1 MIDRLIELS
10 LRNRFLVV
18 ALWVGIAGW
27 GLWAMLRAPIDAIPD
42 LSDNQVIVFTDWSG
56 RSPQEVEDQITYP
69 LTVNLQ
75 GLPGVKVV
83 RSSSAFGFS
92 MIFVIFEDNVDLYFA
107 RTRVLERLNL
117 VSKQLPPGVVPTLGP
132 DATGVGLVFWYTVEG
147 GGLSLRDLR
156 SLQDW
161 YVRYQLNS
169 VPGVAE
175 VASVGGTVQQ
185 YQIDIDPNR
194 LRSYAL
200 PLSTVVRAVM
210 ASNSNVGGN
219 VVSQNGSWSIVRG
232 LGLIANLDDIRNIVV
247 ASHNGTPV
255 FVKDL
260 GTVQIG
266 DAFRTAALVK
276 NSSEAV
282 GGVIVARTGENT
294 KDVIDRVKEKIR
306 QIEPGLPAGVRIVS
320 FYDRS
325 ELIEA
330 TVGTLRHALIE
341 EIILVTLAH
350 VIFLMHFRSILIV
363 TLPLPLA
370 VLCSFLLMHYA
381 NVTSNVMSLAGIAIA
396 IGVLVD
402 AGIVV
407 TENAFRHLEGVD
419 THDRGRVLETVLRA
433 TKLVGRP
440 TFFSMAIIILAF
452 VPVFALTGQEG
463 KLFHPLAFAKTFAVA
478 SATAIAL
485 TLTPI
490 LCTLLL
496 RGKFH
501 SEDQNPVMR
510 FLQRLYRP
518 ALSWALDHRRITLGL
533 ALAFFAG
540 AVVLASGIGSE
551 FMPPLNEGDIMFMPI
566 ADASIALAQ
575 NTEFAK
581 RQDEVLSRFPEV
593 AYVAA
598 KVARAETS
606 TDPAGLNMTET
617 IVHLKPR
624 DQWRPGMTIPKL
636 KSEMDRAVSLPGV
649 ANIWTQPI
657 INRIDMLTTGIRS
670 EIGVKVFGADLTVL
684 EGKAREI
691 ADVVRTVKGTSDV
704 YPEQVTGGLYLDIRP
719 NREAA
724 ARYGID
730 VGAIQDVIETAI
742 GENNITT
749 TIEGRRRFPV
759 RVRYAPQYRRDT
771 QDLANVLVTGATGTQ
786 IPLGQVAD
794 IRQVSGPAM
803 INSENGLLEVSVLL
817 NARGR
822 DPGSV
827 IADAEKAIRGKIKM
841 PPGYYYS
848 WSGQFENE
856 VRAKKRLQIVM
867 PVAIAVIY
875 ILLFLT
881 YRSFIEAAHVLLAVP
896 FALTGGLYLLWL
908 LGYNFSVA
916 VWVGFIALFGT
927 AVQTT
932 VVMVIY
938 LEEAVARKKKEQGT
952 HTIPILREAVM
963 EGALLRLRPKL
974 MTVSTVVAGLL
985 PIFWSSRVGSEVIRP
1000 LATPVLGGMLSSL
1013 AHVLIVTP
1021 IIFLWLRERELQRD
1035 QQFAVQTVSTETISS
1050 FRNSR

>member
-18 ALWVGIAGW
+18 ALWIGIAGW

-56 RSPQEVEDQITYP
+56 RSPQEVEDQVTYP

-117 VSKQLPPGVVPTLGP
+117 VTKQLPSGVVPTLGP
-132 DATGVGLVFWYTVEG
+132 DATGVGHVFWYTVEG

-175 VASVGGTVQQ
+175 VASVGGTIQQ

-194 LRSYAL
+194 LRSYGL
-200 PLSTVVRAVM
+200 PLGTVVRAVI

-232 LGLIANLDDIRNIVV
+232 LGLIGTLDDIRNIVV

-255 FVKDL
+255 YVKDL
-260 GTVQIG
+260 GTVRIG
-266 DAFRTAALVK
+266 DAFRTASLVK

-294 KDVIDRVKEKIR
+294 KEVIDRVKGKIR
-306 QIEPGLPAGVRIVS
+306 EIEPGLPPGVHIVP

-330 TVGTLRHALIE
+330 TVATLRHALIE
-341 EIILVTLAH
+341 EILLVTFAH
-350 VIFLMHFRSILIV
+350 IIFLMHFRSILIV

-370 VLCSFLLMHYA
+370 VLCSFLLMHYTH
-381 NVTSNVMSLAGIAIA
+381 VTSNVMSLAGIAIA

-407 TENAFRHLEGVD
+407 TENAFRHLEGID
-419 THDRGRVLETVLRA
+419 TRDRGKVLEIVLQA

-440 TFFSMAIIILAF
+440 TFFSMAIIVLAF
-452 VPVFALTGQEG
+452 APVFALAGQEG
-463 KLFHPLAFAKTFAVA
+463 KLFHPLAFAKTFAMA

-490 LCTLLL
+490 LCTVLL

-510 FLQRLYRP
+510 FLQWIYRP
-518 ALSWALDHRRITLGL
+518 ALSWALDHRRSTLGL
-533 ALAFFAG
+533 ALAFFVG
-540 AVVLASGIGSE
+540 ALVLAAGIGSE

-566 ADASIALAQ
+566 ADASISLAQ
-575 NTEFAK
+575 NTDYAK
-581 RQDEVLSRFPEV
+581 RQDEVLGRFPEV
-593 AYVAA
+593 AYVVA

-624 DQWRPGMTIPKL
+624 DQWRPGMTLPTL

-670 EIGVKVFGADLTVL
+670 EIGVKVFGSDLTVL
-684 EGKAREI
+684 EAKAREI
-691 ADVVRTVKGTSDV
+691 ADVVRSVKGASDV
-704 YPEQVTGGLYLDIRP
+704 YPEQVTGALYLDIRP

-730 VGAIQDVIETAI
+730 VGSVQDVIETAI
-742 GENNITT
+742 GEKNITT

-759 RVRYAPQYRRDT
+759 RVRYAPEFRRDPSEI
-771 QDLANVLVTGATGTQ
+771 ANVLVMGSNGAQ
-786 IPLGQVAD
+786 IPLGQLAD

-827 IADAEKAIRGKIKM
+827 ITDAEKAIRDKIKM
-841 PPGYYYS
+841 PAGYYYN

-856 VRAKKRLQIVM
+856 VRAKKRLQIVL
-867 PVAIAVIY
+867 PVAIGVIY

-881 YRSFIEAAHVLLAVP
+881 YRSFSEAAHVLLAVP

-908 LGYNFSVA
+908 LNYNFSVA

-938 LEEAVARKKKEQGT
+938 LEEAVARKKKERDMLT
-952 HTIPILREAVM
+952 LADLREAVM

-985 PIFWSSRVGSEVIRP
+985 PIFWSTRVGSEVIRP
-1000 LATPVLGGMLSSL
+1000 LATPVLGGMLTSL

-1021 IIFLWLRERELQRD
+1021 ILFLWLRERELRRGQGQGVRTD
-1035 QQFAVQTVSTETISS
+1035 SMEKV
-1050 FRNSR
+1050 

>member
-10 LRNRFLVV
+10 LRNKFLVV
-18 ALWVGIAGW
+18 MLWIGIAGW
-27 GLWAMLRAPIDAIPD
+27 GLWAMLKAPIDAIPD
-42 LSDNQVIVFTDWSG
+42 LSDNQVIVFTDWQG

-69 LTVNLQ
+69 LTVSLQ

-92 MIFVIFEDNVDLYFA
+92 MIFVIFDDDVDLYFA
-107 RTRVLERLNL
+107 RTRVFERLNL
-117 VSKQLPPGVVPTLGP
+117 VSKQLPAGVVATLGP
-132 DATGVGLVFWYTVEG
+132 DATGVGHVFWYTVEG
-147 GGLSLRDLR
+147 GALSLRDLR

-185 YQIDIDPNR
+185 YQIDVDPNL
-194 LRSYAL
+194 LRSYGV
-200 PLSTVVRAVM
+200 PLSMVMRAVM

-219 VVSQNGSWSIVRG
+219 VISENGSWSIVRG
-232 LGLIANLDDIRNIVV
+232 LGLIENLDDIRNIVV
-247 ASHNGTPV
+247 GSHNGTAV

-260 GTVQIG
+260 GTVKIG

-294 KDVIDRVKEKIR
+294 KEVIDRVKQKIKEL
-306 QIEPGLPAGVRIVS
+306 EPGLPPGVHIVP

-325 ELIEA
+325 QLIEA
-330 TVGTLRHALIE
+330 TVDTLRHALFE
-341 EIILVTLAH
+341 EIILVTFAH
-350 VIFLMHFRSILIV
+350 IIFLMHFRSILVV
-363 TLPLPLA
+363 TIPLPLA

-381 NVTSNVMSLAGIAIA
+381 HVTSNVMSLAGIAIA

-419 THDRGRVLETVLRA
+419 TNDRGRVFETVLRA

-463 KLFHPLAFAKTFAVA
+463 KLFHPLAFAKTFAMV

-485 TLTPI
+485 TLVPI
-490 LCTLLL
+490 LCVLLL

-510 FLQRLYRP
+510 LLQRLYRP
-518 ALSWALDHRRITLGL
+518 ALSWALDHRAITLGIAVAFL
-533 ALAFFAG
+533 VGALL
-540 AVVLASGIGSE
+540 VASTIGSE

-566 ADASIALAQ
+566 ADASISLPQ
-575 NTEFAK
+575 NIEYAK
-581 RQDEVLSRFPEV
+581 RQDKVLESFPEV

-598 KVARAETS
+598 KIARAETS

-624 DQWRPGMTIPKL
+624 DQWRPGMTLAKV
-636 KSEMDRAVSLPGV
+636 KSAMDRAVSLPGV

-670 EIGVKVFGADLTVL
+670 EIGVKVFGSDLIEL
-684 EGKAREI
+684 EAKAREI
-691 ADVVRTVKGTSDV
+691 ADAVRTVKGASDI
-704 YPEQVTGGLYLDIRP
+704 YPEQVTGGLYLDIKP

-730 VGAIQDVIETAI
+730 VGEVQNVIETAI
-742 GENNITT
+742 GENNLTT

-759 RVRYAPQYRRDT
+759 RVRYAPEFRRNPGDI
-771 QDLANVLVTGATGTQ
+771 ANVLVTGANGAQ

-794 IRQVSGPAM
+794 IRQVSGPAQ
-803 INSENGLLEVSVLL
+803 INSENGLLEVSVLM

-822 DPGSV
+822 DAGSV
-827 IADAEKAIRGKIKM
+827 IADADKAIRAKVQM
-841 PPGYYYS
+841 PPGYYYN

-856 VRAKKRLQIVM
+856 VRAKKRLQLVL
-867 PVAIAVIY
+867 PVAVGIIF
-875 ILLFLT
+875 ILLYLT
-881 YRSFIEAAHVLLAVP
+881 YRSFLEAAHVLLAVP

-908 LGYNFSVA
+908 LHYNFSVA

-938 LEEAVARKKKEQGT
+938 LEEAVERKRHAQGT
-952 HTIPILREAVM
+952 LTIAGLREAVM

-974 MTVSTVVAGLL
+974 MTVSTIVAGLL
-985 PIFWSSRVGSEVIRP
+985 PIFWSNRVGSEVIRP

-1021 IIFLWLRERELQRD
+1021 IIFMWLRERELRRGQSPVAGL
-1035 QQFAVQTVSTETISS
+1035 QPTQGTQAFPTSL
-1050 FRNSR
+1050 

>member
-1 MIDRLIELS
+1 VIDRLIEVS
-10 LRNRFLVV
+10 VRNRFLVV
-18 ALWVGIAGW
+18 ALWIGIAAW
-27 GLWAMLRAPIDAIPD
+27 GFWAMLNAPIDAIPD
-42 LSDNQVIVFTDWSG
+42 LSDNQVIVFTDWTG
-56 RSPQEVEDQITYP
+56 RSPQEVEDQVTYP

-92 MIFVIFEDNVDLYFA
+92 MIFVIFEDDVDLYFA

-117 VSKQLPPGVVPTLGP
+117 VTKQMPTGVVPTLGP
-132 DATGVGLVFWYTVEG
+132 DATGVGHVFWYTVEG
-147 GGLSLRDLR
+147 GGLGLRDLR
-156 SLQDW
+156 TLQDW
-161 YVRYQLNS
+161 FVRYQLNA

-175 VASVGGTVQQ
+175 VASVGGEVQQ
-185 YQIDIDPNR
+185 YQIEIDPNR
-194 LRSYAL
+194 LRNYAIT
-200 PLSTVVRAVM
+200 LSTVVRAVM

-219 VVSQNGSWSIVRG
+219 VVSANGSWSIVRG
-232 LGLIANLDDIRNIVV
+232 LGLIENLDDIRNIAV
-247 ASHNGTPV
+247 ASHNGTAV
-255 FVKDL
+255 YVKDL
-260 GTVQIG
+260 GQVQVG
-266 DAFRTAALVK
+266 NAFRTAALVK
-276 NSSEAV
+276 GTAEAV
-282 GGVIVARTGENT
+282 GGVVVARTGENT
-294 KDVIDRVKEKIR
+294 KAVIDRVKRKILEL
-306 QIEPGLPAGVRIVS
+306 QPGLPRGVRIVP

-330 TVGTLRHALIE
+330 TVDTLRHALIE

-350 VIFLMHFRSILIV
+350 ILFLLHFRSILIV

-370 VLCSFLLMHYA
+370 VLCSFLLMHYTHI
-381 NVTSNVMSLAGIAIA
+381 TSNVMSLAGIAIA

-419 THDRGRVLETVLRA
+419 TRDRGLVLETILRA

-440 TFFSMAIIILAF
+440 TFFSMAIIVLAF

-478 SATAIAL
+478 SATAISL
-485 TLTPI
+485 TLIPI

-496 RGKFH
+496 KGGFR
-501 SEDQNPVMR
+501 SEDRNPVMR
-510 FLQRLYRP
+510 FLQRLYQP
-518 ALSWALDHRRITLGL
+518 TLSWALNHRVLTLSSAVL
-533 ALAFFAG
+533 LLVG

-566 ADASIALAQ
+566 ADPSISLAL
-575 NTEFAK
+575 NTEYAK
-581 RQDEVLSRFPEV
+581 RQNTALMSFPEV
-593 AYVAA
+593 SYVAA
-598 KVARAETS
+598 KIARAETS

-617 IVHLKPR
+617 IVHLKPL
-624 DQWRPGMTIPKL
+624 DQWPKGMTLAKL

-657 INRIDMLTTGIRS
+657 VNRIDMLTTGIRS
-670 EIGVKVFGADLTVL
+670 EIGVKLFGADLNVL
-684 EGKAREI
+684 QDKAREI
-691 ADVVRTVKGTSDV
+691 ADAIRTVPGANDI

-719 NREAA
+719 NRESA

-730 VGAIQDVIETAI
+730 IGDIQDVIETAI
-742 GENNITT
+742 GEKNITT
-749 TIEGRRRFPV
+749 TIEGRKRFPV
-759 RVRYAPQYRRDT
+759 RVRYAPEFRRDPSE
-771 QDLANVLVTGATGTQ
+771 LANVLVSGANGVQ

-794 IRQVSGPAM
+794 IRQVAGPAV

-817 NARGR
+817 DARGR

-827 IADAEKAIRGKIKM
+827 IADAEQAIRRKVKL
-841 PPGYYYS
+841 PSGYYYN
-848 WSGQFENE
+848 WSGQYENQ
-856 VRAKKRLQIVM
+856 VRAKQRLQIVL
-867 PVAIAVIY
+867 PVVIGIIY
-875 ILLFLT
+875 ILLFIT
-881 YRSFIEAAHVLLAVP
+881 YRSFLEAAHVLLAVP
-896 FALTGGLYLLWL
+896 FALTGGLYLVWL

-938 LEEAVARKKKEQGT
+938 LEEAVARKRRERGT
-952 HTIPILREAVM
+952 LSLRDLREAVM

-985 PIFWSSRVGSEVIRP
+985 PIFWSQRVGSEVIRP
-1000 LATPVLGGMLSSL
+1000 LATPVLGGMVSSL

-1021 IIFLWLRERELQRD
+1021 VIFLWLRERELRREQKS
-1035 QQFAVQTVSTETISS
+1035 VIEVNETSISKEKDT
-1050 FRNSR
+1050 

>member
-1 MIDRLIELS
+1 MIDRLIEFS
-10 LRNRFLVV
+10 LKNKFILVM
-18 ALWVGIAGW
+18 LWIGIAGW
-27 GLWAMLRAPIDAIPD
+27 GLWAMLRAPVDAIPD
-42 LSDNQVIVFTDWSG
+42 LSDNQVIVFTDWQG

-69 LTVNLQ
+69 LTTNLQ

-92 MIFVIFEDNVDLYFA
+92 MVFVIFNDDVDLYFA

-117 VSKQLPPGVVPTLGP
+117 VTRELPAGVVPTLGP
-132 DATGVGLVFWYTVEG
+132 DATGVGHVFWYTVEG
-147 GGLSLRDLR
+147 GGKSLRDLR

-185 YQIDIDPNR
+185 YQIDVDPNR
-194 LRSYAL
+194 LRSYGI
-200 PLSTVVRAVM
+200 PLSVIMRAVM

-219 VVSQNGSWSIVRG
+219 VISENGSWSIVRG
-232 LGLIANLDDIRNIVV
+232 LGLIENLDDIRNIVV
-247 ASHNGTPV
+247 GSHNGTPI

-260 GTVQIG
+260 GSVRIG

-294 KDVIDRVKEKIR
+294 KEVIDRVKQKIKEI
-306 QIEPGLPAGVRIVS
+306 QPGLPPGVHIVP

-325 ELIEA
+325 QLIEA
-330 TVGTLRHALIE
+330 TVDTLRHALIE

-350 VIFLMHFRSILIV
+350 VIFLMHFRSILVV
-363 TLPLPLA
+363 TVPLPLA

-381 NVTSNVMSLAGIAIA
+381 HVTSNVMSLAGIAIA

-419 THDRGRVLETVLRA
+419 TNDRGPVFETVMKA

-463 KLFHPLAFAKTFAVA
+463 KLFHPLAYAKTFAMV

-485 TLTPI
+485 TLVPI
-490 LCTLLL
+490 LCVLLL

-518 ALSWALDHRRITLGL
+518 ALSWSLDHRAITLGIAVVFL
-533 ALAFFAG
+533 GG
-540 AVVLASGIGSE
+540 AVVLASGIGNE

-566 ADASIALAQ
+566 ADASISLAQ
-575 NTEFAK
+575 NIDYAK
-581 RQDEVLSRFPEV
+581 RQDKVLESFPEV

-598 KVARAETS
+598 KIARAETS

-624 DQWRPGMTIPKL
+624 DQWRPGMTLPKL

-670 EIGVKVFGADLTVL
+670 EIGIKLFGADLTQL
-684 EGKAREI
+684 EAKAREI
-691 ADVVRTVKGTSDV
+691 ADVVRTVKGASDI
-704 YPEQVTGGLYLDIRP
+704 YPEQVTGGLYLDIKP
-719 NREAA
+719 NREAS

-730 VGAIQDVIETAI
+730 VGEVQNVIETAI
-742 GENNITT
+742 GENNLTT
-749 TIEGRRRFPV
+749 TIEGRQRFPV
-759 RVRYAPQYRRDT
+759 RVRYAPEFRRDPK
-771 QDLANVLVTGATGTQ
+771 DIANVLVTGANGAQ

-794 IRQVSGPAM
+794 IHQVAGPAQ
-803 INSENGLLEVSVLL
+803 INSENGLLEVSVLM

-822 DPGSV
+822 DAGSV
-827 IADAEKAIRGKIKM
+827 IADADEAIRARVKM
-841 PPGYYYS
+841 PAGYYYS

-856 VRAKKRLQIVM
+856 VRAKKRLELVVPI
-867 PVAIAVIY
+867 AIGTIY
-875 ILLFLT
+875 ILLYLT
-881 YRSFIEAAHVLLAVP
+881 YRSFLEAAHVLLAVP

-908 LGYNFSVA
+908 LNYNFSVA

-938 LEEAVARKKKEQGT
+938 LEEAVGRAKLKYGVL
-952 HTIPILREAVM
+952 TIAYLREAVM

-974 MTVSTVVAGLL
+974 MTVSTIVAGLL
-985 PIFWSSRVGSEVIRP
+985 PIFWSTRAGSEVIRP
-1000 LATPVLGGMLSSL
+1000 LATPVLGGMVSSL

-1021 IIFLWLRERELQRD
+1021 VIFLWLRERELRRSQPHVEVL
-1035 QQFAVQTVSTETISS
+1035 QPAQPTPTLPASL
-1050 FRNSR
+1050 

>member
-1 MIDRLIELS
+1 
-10 LRNRFLVV
+10 
-18 ALWVGIAGW
+18 
-27 GLWAMLRAPIDAIPD
+27 
-42 LSDNQVIVFTDWSG
+42 
-56 RSPQEVEDQITYP
+56 
-69 LTVNLQ
+69 
-75 GLPGVKVV
+75 
-83 RSSSAFGFS
+83 
-92 MIFVIFEDNVDLYFA
+92 
-107 RTRVLERLNL
+107 
-117 VSKQLPPGVVPTLGP
+117 
-132 DATGVGLVFWYTVEG
+132 
-147 GGLSLRDLR
+147 
-156 SLQDW
+156 
-161 YVRYQLNS
+161 
-169 VPGVAE
+169 
-175 VASVGGTVQQ
+175 
-185 YQIDIDPNR
+185 
-194 LRSYAL
+194 
-200 PLSTVVRAVM
+200 
-210 ASNSNVGGN
+210 
-219 VVSQNGSWSIVRG
+219 
-232 LGLIANLDDIRNIVV
+232 
-247 ASHNGTPV
+247 
-255 FVKDL
+255 
-260 GTVQIG
+260 
-266 DAFRTAALVK
+266 
-276 NSSEAV
+276 
-282 GGVIVARTGENT
+282 
-294 KDVIDRVKEKIR
+294 
-306 QIEPGLPAGVRIVS
+306 
-320 FYDRS
+320 
-325 ELIEA
+325 
-330 TVGTLRHALIE
+330 
-341 EIILVTLAH
+341 
-350 VIFLMHFRSILIV
+350 MHFRSILVV

-370 VLCSFLLMHYA
+370 VLGSFLLMHYTH
-381 NVTSNVMSLAGIAIA
+381 VTSNVMSLAGIAIA

-419 THDRGRVLETVLRA
+419 TRDRGRVMETVLRA

-440 TFFSMAIIILAF
+440 TFFSMAIIVLAF

-463 KLFHPLAFAKTFAVA
+463 KLFRPLAFAKTFAMA
-478 SATAIAL
+478 TATAIAL
-485 TLTPI
+485 TLIPI

-518 ALSWALDHRRITLGL
+518 ALAWALDHRLITLGFAF
-533 ALAFFAG
+533 ALLAG

-566 ADASIALAQ
+566 ADASISLAQ

-581 RQDEVLSRFPEV
+581 RQDAVLGCFPEV

-624 DQWRPGMTIPKL
+624 DQWRPGMTLSKL

-670 EIGVKVFGADLTVL
+670 EIGVKVFGSDLTTL
-684 EGKAREI
+684 EQKAREI
-691 ADVVRTVKGTSDV
+691 ADVVRTVHGASDV

-759 RVRYAPQYRRDT
+759 RVRYAPEFRRDPA
-771 QDLANVLVTGATGTQ
+771 DLASVLVTGSSGAQ
-786 IPLGQVAD
+786 IPLGQVAG

-827 IADAEKAIRGKIKM
+827 IADAEKAIRAAVKM

-867 PVAIAVIY
+867 PIAIGIIY

-881 YRSFIEAAHVLLAVP
+881 YRSFSEAAHVLLAVP

-938 LEEAVARKKKEQGT
+938 LEEAVARKRHERGKLT
-952 HTIPILREAVM
+952 LADLREAVT
-963 EGALLRLRPKL
+963 EGALLRLRPKV

-985 PIFWSSRVGSEVIRP
+985 PIFWSTRVGSEVIRP

-1021 IIFLWLRERELQRD
+1021 IIFLWLRERDLRRGHQLAEGSHT
-1035 QQFAVQTVSTETISS
+1035 AETGQGT
-1050 FRNSR
+1050 

>member
-18 ALWVGIAGW
+18 ALWIGIASW

-92 MIFVIFEDNVDLYFA
+92 LIFVIFEDDVDLYFA

-117 VSKQLPPGVVPTLGP
+117 VSKQLPAAVVPTLGP
-132 DATGVGLVFWYTVEG
+132 DATGVGHIFWYTVEG

-210 ASNSNVGGN
+210 TSNSNVGGN
-219 VVSQNGSWSIVRG
+219 VLSQNGSWSIVRG
-232 LGLIANLDDIRNIVV
+232 LGLIGNLDDIRNIVV

-260 GTVQIG
+260 GGVQIG

-306 QIEPGLPAGVRIVS
+306 QIEPGLPPGVHIVS

-341 EIILVTLAH
+341 EIVLVTLAH

-370 VLCSFLLMHYA
+370 VLCSFLLMHYTQ
-381 NVTSNVMSLAGIAIA
+381 VTSNVMSLAGIAIA

-419 THDRGRVLETVLRA
+419 TRDRGKVLETVLRA

-440 TFFSMAIIILAF
+440 TFFSMAIIVLAF

-463 KLFHPLAFAKTFAVA
+463 KLFHPLAFAKTFAMA

-496 RGKFH
+496 RGKFR

-510 FLQRLYRP
+510 SLQRLYRP
-518 ALSWALDHRRITLGL
+518 ALTWALDHRRITLGL
-533 ALAFFAG
+533 ALAFFVG
-540 AVVLASGIGSE
+540 AVLLASTIGSE

-575 NTEFAK
+575 NTEYAK
-581 RQDEVLSRFPEV
+581 RQDEILSRFPEV

-684 EGKAREI
+684 EAKAREI
-691 ADVVRTVKGTSDV
+691 ADLVRTVKGASDV

-719 NREAA
+719 NRAAA

-759 RVRYAPQYRRDT
+759 RVRYAAQYRRDPL
-771 QDLANVLVTGATGTQ
+771 DLSNVLVTGTTGAQ

-794 IRQVSGPAM
+794 IRQVTGPAM

-827 IADAEKAIRGKIKM
+827 IADAEKVIRARIKM

-856 VRAKKRLQIVM
+856 VRARKRLQIVM

-881 YRSFIEAAHVLLAVP
+881 YRSFLEAAHVLLAVP

-938 LEEAVARKKKEQGT
+938 LEEAVARKKKEHGT
-952 HTIPILREAVM
+952 LTISTLREAVM

-985 PIFWSSRVGSEVIRP
+985 PIFWSNRVGSEVIRP

-1021 IIFLWLRERELQRD
+1021 IIFLWLRERELRRG
-1035 QQFAVQTVSTETISS
+1035 QQFAVQTVSTETIS
-1050 FRNSR
+1050 

>member
-1 MIDRLIELS
+1 MIDRIIEVS
-10 LRNRFLVV
+10 LKNKFIVV
-18 ALWVGIAGW
+18 ALWIGIAAW
-27 GLWAMLRAPIDAIPD
+27 GLWAMLHAPVDAIPD
-42 LSDNQVIVFTDWSG
+42 LSDNQVIVFTDWQG

-69 LTVNLQ
+69 LTTNLQ

-92 MIFVIFEDNVDLYFA
+92 MIFVIFNDDVDLYFA

-117 VSKQLPPGVVPTLGP
+117 VTKQLPPGVVPTLGP
-132 DATGVGLVFWYTVEG
+132 DATGVGHVFWYTVEG
-147 GGLSLRDLR
+147 GGKSLRDLR

-185 YQIDIDPNR
+185 YQIDVDPNR
-194 LRSYAL
+194 LRSYGI
-200 PLSTVVRAVM
+200 PLSTVMRVVV

-219 VVSQNGSWSIVRG
+219 VISENGSWSIVRG
-232 LGLIANLDDIRNIVV
+232 LGLIENLDDIRNIVV
-247 ASHNGTPV
+247 GSHNGTPV

-260 GTVQIG
+260 GSVQIG
-266 DAFRTAALVK
+266 DAFRDAALVK

-282 GGVIVARTGENT
+282 GGVVVARQGENT
-294 KDVIDRVKEKIR
+294 KELIDRVKQKIKE
-306 QIEPGLPAGVRIVS
+306 IEPGLPPGVRIVP

-325 ELIEA
+325 QLITA
-330 TVGTLRHALIE
+330 TVATLRHALTE

-350 VIFLMHFRSILIV
+350 VIFLMHFRSILVV

-381 NVTSNVMSLAGIAIA
+381 HVTSNVMSLAGIAIA

-407 TENAFRHLEGVD
+407 TENAFRHLEGVN
-419 THDRGRVLETVLRA
+419 TNDRRRVFETVLRA

-463 KLFHPLAFAKTFAVA
+463 KLFHPLAFAKTFAMV
-478 SATAIAL
+478 SATVIAL
-485 TLTPI
+485 TLVPT
-490 LCTLLL
+490 LCVFLL

-501 SEDQNPVMR
+501 SEDANPVMR

-518 ALSWALDHRRITLGL
+518 VLSWALDHRAIALGAAALFLGGAILL
-533 ALAFFAG
+533 AA
-540 AVVLASGIGSE
+540 GIGSE

-566 ADASIALAQ
+566 ADPSISLSQ
-575 NTEFAK
+575 NIEYAK
-581 RQDEVLSRFPEV
+581 RQDKVLQSFPEV
-593 AYVAA
+593 AFVAA
-598 KVARAETS
+598 KIARADTS

-624 DQWRPGMTIPKL
+624 DQWRPGITLAKL

-649 ANIWTQPI
+649 SNIWTQPI

-670 EIGVKVFGADLTVL
+670 EIGVKVFGSDLTVL
-684 EGKAREI
+684 ESQAREI
-691 ADVVRTVKGTSDV
+691 ADAVRTVKGASDI
-704 YPEQVTGGLYLDIRP
+704 YAEQVTGGLYLDIKP
-719 NREAA
+719 NRERA
-724 ARYGID
+724 ARYGVD
-730 VGAIQDVIETAI
+730 VGEVQNIIETAI
-742 GENNITT
+742 GENSLTT
-749 TIEGRRRFPV
+749 TIEGRQRFPV
-759 RVRYAPQYRRDT
+759 RVRYAPEFRKDP
-771 QDLANVLVTGATGTQ
+771 QDLANVLVSGVSGAQ
-786 IPLGQVAD
+786 VPLGQVAD
-794 IRQVSGPAM
+794 IKQVSGPAA

-822 DPGSV
+822 DAGSV
-827 IADAEKAIRGKIKM
+827 IADADKAVKARVHL

-848 WSGQFENE
+848 WSGQYENE
-856 VRAKKRLQIVM
+856 VRAKKRLQLVI
-867 PVAIAVIY
+867 PIAIGVIY
-875 ILLFLT
+875 LLLYFTYKSFL
-881 YRSFIEAAHVLLAVP
+881 EAAHVLLAVP
-896 FALTGGLYLLWL
+896 FALSGGLYLLWL
-908 LGYNFSVA
+908 LHYNFSVA

-938 LEEAVARKKKEQGT
+938 LEEAVERKRRERGT
-952 HTIPILREAVM
+952 LTRADLREAVM

-974 MTVSTVVAGLL
+974 MTVSTIVAGLL
-985 PIFWSSRVGSEVIRP
+985 PIFWSARVGSEVIRP
-1000 LATPVLGGMLSSL
+1000 LGTPVLGGMVSSL
-1013 AHVLIVTP
+1013 AHVLIITP
-1021 IIFLWLRERELQRD
+1021 VIFLWLRERELRRHETP
-1035 QQFAVQTVSTETISS
+1035 AASLELTEATHTSLKS
-1050 FRNSR
+1050 L